1 MPAIKEAK
9 RASRHRYIL
18 IGLMII
24 LGLIIFKYA
33 RPYLSGFLGA
43 ATLYVIVNRQQK
55 YLTEKLK
62 FKRG

>member
-1 MPAIKEAK
+1 MPVTEEAK

-33 RPYLSGFLGA
+33 RLYLSGFRVRDP
-43 ATLYVIVNRQQK
+43 T
-55 YLTEKLK
+55 
-62 FKRG
+62 